1 MTEPCRSLA
10 GQAILV
16 TRPRHQAQALCD
28 GVIARGGE
36 PCLYPVMEIEP
47 VLHDAELLQRLATA
61 AEFDLFIFVSAN
73 AVVHGLQAL
82 ALVGGLPGD
91 IPLAAVGAATA
102 RALQAAGRPI
112 ALVPETGYTSESLL
126 ALPELQQVEGQRIL
140 ILRGEGGRARLG
152 EVLRERGAEVVY
164 AEVYRRQRP
173 EAGGLPTP
181 DWRRIAAAT
190 ATSGEILE
198 NLLALIPDQARRWLQ
213 QRPLVVVS
221 GRIAEQAEALGF
233 EQVRVAREASD
244 TALLEALMEAIGQ
257 MTDRVP
263 LETEHG

>member
-1 MTEPCRSLA
+1 M
-10 GQAILV
+10 
-16 TRPRHQAQALCD
+16 
-28 GVIARGGE
+28 
-36 PCLYPVMEIEP
+36 
-47 VLHDAELLQRLATA
+47 
-61 AEFDLFIFVSAN
+61 
-73 AVVHGLQAL
+73 
-82 ALVGGLPGD
+82 
-91 IPLAAVGAATA
+91 
-102 RALQAAGRPI
+102 
-112 ALVPETGYTSESLL
+112 

-152 EVLRERGAEVVY
+152 DVLRERGAEVTY

-181 DWRRIAAAT
+181 DWRQIAAAT

-198 NLLALIPDQARRWLQ
+198 NLLALIPDQARHWLQ

-221 GRIAEQAEALGF
+221 ERIAEQAKALGF
-233 EQVRVAREASD
+233 EQVWVAREASD
-244 TALLEALMEAIGQ
+244 TALLETLMEAIGQ